1 MVRCRVGVRNVGIRA
16 LKLYHTKAMT
26 QFLQKIDVFVNL
38 LTGCA
43 RSPIQQALP
52 FVFDSIFKDSDHVVV
67 VVSPLVNSIKDKVDK
82 LANLDILVASLN
94 DISEE
99 NALGCKKQGTV

>member
-1 MVRCRVGVRNVGIRA
+1 MSETFGIRA
-16 LKLYHTKAMT
+16 LKPFQTKAMA
-26 QFLQKIDVFVNL
+26 QFLQKKIDLFGNL

-43 RSPIQQALP
+43 RSLIQQALR
-52 FVFDSIFKDSDHVVV
+52 FVFDSVFKDSCHVVV

-82 LANLDILVASLN
+82 QANLDILVASLN
-94 DISEE
+94 DINEE

>member
-1 MVRCRVGVRNVGIRA
+1 M
-16 LKLYHTKAMT
+16 
-26 QFLQKIDVFVNL
+26 
-38 LTGCA
+38 
-43 RSPIQQALP
+43 
-52 FVFDSIFKDSDHVVV
+52 FKDTGHVVV

-82 LANLDILVASLN
+82 QANLDILVASLN

>member
-1 MVRCRVGVRNVGIRA
+1 MSETFGIRA
-16 LKLYHTKAMT
+16 LKPFQTKAMA
-26 QFLQKIDVFVNL
+26 QFLQKKIDVFVNL
-38 LTGCA
+38 STGCA
-43 RSPIQQALP
+43 RSPIQQALR
-52 FVFDSIFKDSDHVVV
+52 FVFDSIFKDSGHVAA

-82 LANLDILVASLN
+82 LAILDILVASLN

>member
-1 MVRCRVGVRNVGIRA
+1 MQGR
-16 LKLYHTKAMT
+16 LFSKLYGLFST
-26 QFLQKIDVFVNL
+26 QFLNILAML
-38 LTGCA
+38 LLWF
-43 RSPIQQALP
+43 RE
-52 FVFDSIFKDSDHVVV
+52 
-67 VVSPLVNSIKDKVDK
+67 LVNGIKDQVDK

>member
-1 MVRCRVGVRNVGIRA
+1 MQGR
-16 LKLYHTKAMT
+16 LFSKLYGLFST
-26 QFLQKIDVFVNL
+26 QFLNILAIVLWF
-38 LTGCA
+38 
-43 RSPIQQALP
+43 RE
-52 FVFDSIFKDSDHVVV
+52 
-67 VVSPLVNSIKDKVDK
+67 LVNGIKDQVDK

>member
-16 LKLYHTKAMT
+16 LKLYHTKAMA

-43 RSPIQQALP
+43 RS
-52 FVFDSIFKDSDHVVV
+52 SI
-67 VVSPLVNSIKDKVDK
+67 
-82 LANLDILVASLN
+82 
-94 DISEE
+94 
-99 NALGCKKQGTV
+99 